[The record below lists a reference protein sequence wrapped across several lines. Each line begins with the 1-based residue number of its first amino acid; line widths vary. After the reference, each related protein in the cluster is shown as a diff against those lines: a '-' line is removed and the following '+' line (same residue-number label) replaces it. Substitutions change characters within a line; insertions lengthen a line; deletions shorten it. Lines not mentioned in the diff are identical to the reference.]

1 MERDIRIQKFLSE
14 CGFTSRRKA
23 EEMILEGRVQRN
35 GRPVQLGD
43 KLDPGRDVL
52 TVDGERVRYDR
63 RKKHTTLLLNKPRGV
78 LTTLEDDRGRRTV
91 AELVADLPARV
102 YPVGRLDKNS
112 EGLLILTDDGALA
125 NRIMHPRSHLG
136 KTYRVTVRPG
146 ITEEQVIA
154 LSTGIELDGRMTLPA
169 TVRVLTQEPGRAVI
183 EMVLREGRN
192 RQIRRMCEALGLEI
206 ARLRRTAIGPIRLGM
221 LRPGEWRE
229 MTPAELS
236 ALRGALAKAGG
247 GEEA

>member
-1 MERDIRIQKFLSE
+1 M
-14 CGFTSRRKA
+14 
-23 EEMILEGRVQRN
+23 
-35 GRPVQLGD
+35 
-43 KLDPGRDVL
+43 
-52 TVDGERVRYDR
+52 
-63 RKKHTTLLLNKPRGV
+63 
-78 LTTLEDDRGRRTV
+78 
-91 AELVADLPARV
+91 ADLPARV

>member
-102 YPVGRLDKNS
+102 YPAGRLDKNS
-112 EGLLILTDDGALA
+112 EALLILTDDGALA

>member
-43 KLDPGRDVL
+43 KLDPSRDVL